1 MTRTQINEKK
11 RSSQD
16 AFGLLKLC
24 GIAIAL
30 IILCYLCL
38 LATANSSPKL
48 LVAIAFEVGFI
59 LCILGFRYLSGKR
72 RSQKAKKAVIEVF
85 LSELT
90 FIDRIKKI
98 LVFAALCIVLPLV
111 AFLLI
116 DLSALVGAIAGAPG
130 YAKTAYKMIPTY
142 MVYEG
147 AHPAIS
153 LELYSGACIEAGK
166 FERAHQY
173 TDQLLAI
180 REDIYGKH
188 HSMYGGMVANLA
200 NLYYK
205 EGKFKEAE
213 DAYRESLRICVAHKG
228 YEKLGSALTK
238 LGNCLRE
245 QGRFLEAKQSYEE
258 ALSMRE
264 KEFGPDSRRVGE
276 TCRELALLM
285 TYLHKDKRSDQL
297 FERVNKIIKQHSKE
311 TNSDTI
317 SLVLFALASVAV
329 SFLFFGKRGLLTR
342 IAQERLERRVLQN
355 PISPDPDD
363 VEKLRLILEFREE
376 KEKLETLKTKG
387 IFLSLAGALA
397 IESY

>member
-1 MTRTQINEKK
+1 MTRNEFEKE
-11 RSSQD
+11 SQESRKQRFSRN
-16 AFGLLKLC
+16 AYGLLKLC

-30 IILCYLCL
+30 VILCYLCL

-48 LVAIAFEVGFI
+48 LAAIAFEVGFI

-90 FIDRIKKI
+90 FIDRLKSI
-98 LVFAALCIVLPLV
+98 LVFAALCIALPLV

-116 DLSALVGAIAGAPG
+116 DLSALVAAIAGAPG

-142 MVYEG
+142 KVYEG

-166 FERAHQY
+166 FERAHRY

-213 DAYRESLRICVAHKG
+213 NTYRESLRICVAHKG

-245 QGRFLEAKQSYEE
+245 QGRFLEAKQ
-258 ALSMRE
+258 
-264 KEFGPDSRRVGE
+264 
-276 TCRELALLM
+276 
-285 TYLHKDKRSDQL
+285 
-297 FERVNKIIKQHSKE
+297 
-311 TNSDTI
+311 
-317 SLVLFALASVAV
+317 
-329 SFLFFGKRGLLTR
+329 
-342 IAQERLERRVLQN
+342 
-355 PISPDPDD
+355 
-363 VEKLRLILEFREE
+363 
-376 KEKLETLKTKG
+376 
-387 IFLSLAGALA
+387 
-397 IESY
+397 